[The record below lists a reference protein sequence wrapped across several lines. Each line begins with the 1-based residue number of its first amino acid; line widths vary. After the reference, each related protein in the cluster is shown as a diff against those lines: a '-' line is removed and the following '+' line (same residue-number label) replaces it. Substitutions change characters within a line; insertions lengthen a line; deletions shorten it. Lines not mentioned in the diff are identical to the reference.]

1 MSFKRILMNEGKK
14 IWTHTTGFARCY
26 ILKTQ
31 NSNLGKFWKALQW
44 KMLVYLMAILFILLP
59 FCSFY
64 GHFVHFMA
72 ILSILRPNSI
82 FYGQLVYFSPF
93 GYVVGTETNLATH
106 SHDSNKKW
114 TSSDVAWSKI

>member
-93 GYVVGTETNLATH
+93 GYVVLRRIWQPCPRQQQ
-106 SHDSNKKW
+106 KV
-114 TSSDVAWSKI
+114 DVL